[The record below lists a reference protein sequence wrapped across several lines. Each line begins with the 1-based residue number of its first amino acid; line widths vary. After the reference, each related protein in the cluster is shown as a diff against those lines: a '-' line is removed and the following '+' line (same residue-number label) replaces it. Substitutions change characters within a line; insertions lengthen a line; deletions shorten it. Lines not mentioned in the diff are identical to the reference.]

1 MYFPVDS
8 YKTEQLQFSVGVI
21 KKKKKGNTKIK
32 FPPYSHKISIRL
44 YFLVWA

>member
-21 KKKKKGNTKIK
+21 QKKKKKEI
-32 FPPYSHKISIRL
+32 PR
-44 YFLVWA
+44 

>member
-21 KKKKKGNTKIK
+21 KKKKKRK
-32 FPPYSHKISIRL
+32 YQDKISTL
-44 YFLVWA
+44 QP

>member
-21 KKKKKGNTKIK
+21 KKKKKEI
-32 FPPYSHKISIRL
+32 PR
-44 YFLVWA
+44 

>member
-21 KKKKKGNTKIK
+21 QKKKKKRK
-32 FPPYSHKISIRL
+32 YQDKISTL
-44 YFLVWA
+44 QP